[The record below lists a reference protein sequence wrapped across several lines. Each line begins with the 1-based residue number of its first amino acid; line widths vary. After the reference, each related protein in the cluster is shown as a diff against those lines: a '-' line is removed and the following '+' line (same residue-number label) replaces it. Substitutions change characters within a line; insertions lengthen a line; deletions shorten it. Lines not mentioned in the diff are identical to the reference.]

1 MRLGLIDAPVGDS
14 VLIFVKLK
22 RQIFLA
28 NTLPDQ
34 DFFDS
39 VELLTHQAKCTKC
52 KYVVHL

>member
-1 MRLGLIDAPVGDS
+1 MRLGFIDAPVGDS
-14 VLIFVKLK
+14 VLIFIKLR

-39 VELLTHQAKCTKC
+39 VELFIH
-52 KYVVHL
+52 

>member
-1 MRLGLIDAPVGDS
+1 MRLGFIDAPVGDS
-14 VLIFVKLK
+14 VLIFFKLK

-39 VELLTHQAKCTKC
+39 VELFIH
-52 KYVVHL
+52 